1 MKQPVPRG
9 LSRTAFI
16 IVVILGGYVAFSAIS
31 LGLGTGNWLLV
42 LLTTLAVL
50 SSLPYINRR
59 FGDKLPILNTLGKFT
74 KSSGYRRYLGP
85 ILSENVAP
93 KTVQTGMQAAIG
105 ALTFGSPF
113 ILILA
118 VAGAL
123 SIFHPVPAE
132 LKFWLVISFF
142 VSSMTMAIFFMTIR
156 LRMPYNLT
164 SAISAIVIYAPI
176 FTIALGSQVMQRDL
190 LRDDAFRPSLI
201 LILFV
206 CCCPSGQFI
215 LTIMPYNSDTIVD
228 LVCDR
233 ARQPSGCRSEGLQ
246 NPYAPA
252 CLHFP
257 SGFRKNSAPA
267 PAFISHPLYQRIE
280 IALSIA
286 SYTAIMLLLLSSF
299 WR

>member
-1 MKQPVPRG
+1 MKQPVPQG

-31 LGLGTGNWLLV
+31 LGLGTGDWPLV

-50 SSLPYINRR
+50 SISLPYINRR

-85 ILSENVAP
+85 ILSQNVAP
-93 KTVQTGMQAAIG
+93 KTVQTGTQAAIG

-142 VSSMTMAIFFMTIR
+142 VGSIAIASFFMTIR

-206 CCCPSGQFI
+206 CCCGI
-215 LTIMPYNSDTIVD
+215 LITS
-228 LVCDR
+228 LF
-233 ARQPSGCRSEGLQ
+233 AFSK
-246 NPYAPA
+246 
-252 CLHFP
+252 
-257 SGFRKNSAPA
+257 GFRKNFAPA

>member
-31 LGLGTGNWLLV
+31 LGLATGNWLLV

-142 VSSMTMAIFFMTIR
+142 VGSIAIASFFMTIR

-206 CCCPSGQFI
+206 CCCGI
-215 LTIMPYNSDTIVD
+215 LITS
-228 LVCDR
+228 LF
-233 ARQPSGCRSEGLQ
+233 AFSK
-246 NPYAPA
+246 
-252 CLHFP
+252 
-257 SGFRKNSAPA
+257 GFRKNFAPA